1 MKLDMPNKLFAGYF
15 VLALAWLSTS
25 LWIPYTHSAEVK
37 IYVTAIGYFTFSCF
51 YLFFAISK
59 LQQSS
64 KQTKKEIAKLGIAL
78 DAGHESVWEWQLDNG
93 RTDIYFSPSYCRMLG
108 YAPDKFAKQQS
119 EWQNFLHPDE
129 RERIYKKVM
138 RFLADRA
145 SSNYEN
151 TYRMLHSDGEFRW
164 IHSRGRIIFDN
175 HGQPQSLI
183 GMATDIS
190 EKRQDHDRLLQ
201 ANAVFEA
208 THEGVLISDH
218 NNSIVFVNP
227 AFSLITGYETEEVL
241 GKNPR
246 IFKSGRHTKEFY
258 NEMWRSL
265 EEHSVWS
272 GEIWNRR
279 KNGEILPQLQS
290 IRLIRD
296 ENDFVTYSVAIF
308 SDISLLKRSQS
319 ELSFLAHYDPLTNL
333 SNRLL
338 LHEHIKLSLRRAI
351 HSKTEAALFIVDLDH
366 FKNINESLGHSLG
379 DELLK
384 ATAERLSQFMENN
397 ATLSRFGGDEFA
409 VVFDNVQSAAS
420 SATLA
425 QQILTLFDAP
435 YVIGGNEIF
444 ITASIGICLFPL
456 SGKTSEEIFR
466 NADTALSK
474 AKAIGRATFAF
485 YTSELT
491 DQAYQR
497 LRIASELR
505 YALEND
511 QLRVFFQPVYSLTQE
526 RIIGCEALVR
536 WMHPER
542 GMISPADF
550 IPIAEDSGL
559 ISNIDS
565 WVLNTSCLQM
575 KAWLDAGLD
584 LKFVAVNVSSRLFSR
599 IDFTEKV
606 VEALA
611 ESQLDPRFLE
621 LEITESAVMDDVERA
636 DSLLNKLCDMSVRLA
651 LDDFGT
657 GYSSLN
663 RLKSLPVHKLKIDQ
677 SFVRHLPTDGS
688 DAAIVRA
695 IIALGFS
702 MQLEIQAEGIETIE
716 QAEFLRQSNCVLAQG
731 YFFGRPMPA
740 DEFLQLITAPLSI
753 P

>member
-1 MKLDMPNKLFAGYF
+1 MKLNMPNKIFASYF
-15 VLALAWLSTS
+15 ILALAWLSAS
-25 LWIPYTHSAEVK
+25 LWVPYTNNAEVK
-37 IYVTAIGYFTFSCF
+37 IYITAIGFFAFSCV
-51 YLFFAISK
+51 YLFFAINK
-59 LQQSS
+59 LHRNNN
-64 KQTKKEIAKLGIAL
+64 KTKNEITKLNIAL
-78 DAGHESVWEWQLDNG
+78 DAGRESVWEWQLENDSKLI
-93 RTDIYFSPSYCRMLG
+93 TFSPSYCRMLG
-108 YAPDKFAKQQS
+108 YEPGNFAKHQS
-119 EWQNFLHPDE
+119 QWQNYLHPDE

-138 RFLADRA
+138 QFIADRNPA
-145 SSNYEN
+145 CYEN
-151 TYRMLHSDGEFRW
+151 TYRMLHSDGEYRW
-164 IHSRGRIIFDN
+164 IHSRGRLIFDN
-175 HGQPQSLI
+175 HGQPLSLI
-183 GMATDIS
+183 GMATDTS
-190 EKRQDHDRLLQ
+190 AKRQDHDRLLQ

-218 NNSIVFVNP
+218 NNTIVFVNP
-227 AFSLITGYETEEVL
+227 AFSLITGYESDEVL

-246 IFKSGRHTKEFY
+246 LFKSGRHTKEFY
-258 NEMWRSL
+258 QEMWRAL
-265 EEHSVWS
+265 EDQGYWS

-296 ENDFVTYSVAIF
+296 ENGFVTYSVAIF

-351 HSKTEAALFIVDLDH
+351 QSKTLAALFIVDLDH
-366 FKNINESLGHSLG
+366 FKNINESLGHSRG

-384 ATAERLSQFMENN
+384 AAAERLSQFMENN

-409 VVFDNVQSAAS
+409 VVFDNVSSAAEA
-420 SATLA
+420 ATLA
-425 QQILTLFDAP
+425 QQILTLFDTAFI
-435 YVIGGNEIF
+435 VDNNEIF

-456 SGKTSEEIFR
+456 SGKSSEEIFR

-505 YALEND
+505 YALENN
-511 QLRVFFQPVYSLTQE
+511 QLRVFFQPVYSLTKE
-526 RIIGCEALVR
+526 RIVGCEALVR
-536 WMHPER
+536 WLHPER

-559 ISNIDS
+559 ITNIDS
-565 WVLNTSCLQM
+565 WVLNTSCQQM

-611 ESQLDPRFLE
+611 ESQLDPSYLE

-636 DSLLNKLCDMSVRLA
+636 DSLLNKLCDMNVRLA

-677 SFVRHLPTDGS
+677 SFVRNLPSDGS

-702 MQLEIQAEGIETIE
+702 MQLEIQAEGIETLE

-731 YFFGRPMPA
+731 FFYGRPMPA
-740 DEFLQLITAPLSI
+740 AEFLQIFS
-753 P
+753 

>member
-1 MKLDMPNKLFAGYF
+1 MKLNMLSKIFVGYF
-15 VLALAWLSTS
+15 ILALALLSVS
-25 LWIPYTHSAEVK
+25 LWIPYTNNSQIKLYTTAAGLFIVSAV
-37 IYVTAIGYFTFSCF
+37 YLYFA
-51 YLFFAISK
+51 LRK
-59 LQQSS
+59 LQHTNQQA
-64 KQTKKEIAKLGIAL
+64 KQEITKLNIAL
-78 DAGHESVWEWQLDNG
+78 EAGHEAVWEWHLADG
-93 RTDIYFSPSYCRMLG
+93 SKKITFSPSYCRMLG
-108 YAPDKFAKQQS
+108 YEPAQFGKEQS
-119 EWQNFLHPDE
+119 QWQNYLHPDE
-129 RERIYKKVM
+129 RERIYKRVM
-138 RFLADRA
+138 QFIADRNP
-145 SSNYEN
+145 SHYEN
-151 TYRMLHSDGEFRW
+151 TYRMLHSDGEYRW
-164 IHSRGRIIFDN
+164 IHSRGRLIFDN
-175 HGQPQSLI
+175 HGHPLSLI
-183 GMATDIS
+183 GMATDTS
-190 EKRQDHDRLLQ
+190 AKRQDHDRLLQ

-218 NNSIVFVNP
+218 NNTIVFVNP
-227 AFSLITGYETEEVL
+227 AFSLITGYQSEEVL

-246 IFKSGRHTKEFY
+246 LFKSGRHTKEFY
-258 NEMWRSL
+258 QEMWRSL
-265 EEHSVWS
+265 EDQDYWC

-296 ENDFVTYSVAIF
+296 ENGFVTYSVAIF

-351 HSKTEAALFIVDLDH
+351 QSKTQAALFIVDLDH
-366 FKNINESLGHSLG
+366 FKNINESLGHSQG

-384 ATAERLSQFMENN
+384 AAAERLSQFMENN

-409 VVFDNVQSAAS
+409 VVFDNVNSAAEA
-420 SATLA
+420 ATLA
-425 QQILTLFDAP
+425 QQILTLFDTAFI
-435 YVIGGNEIF
+435 VDSNEIF
-444 ITASIGICLFPL
+444 ITASIGICLFPM
-456 SGKTSEEIFR
+456 SGKSSEEVFR

-505 YALEND
+505 YALENN
-511 QLRVFFQPVYSLTQE
+511 QLRVFFQPVYSLSKE
-526 RIIGCEALVR
+526 RIVGCEALVR

-542 GMISPADF
+542 GMIAPADF

-559 ISNIDS
+559 ITSIDS
-565 WVLNTSCLQM
+565 WVLNTSCQQM
-575 KAWLDAGLD
+575 QTWLNAGLD

-599 IDFTEKV
+599 IDFSEKV
-606 VEALA
+606 LEALSD
-611 ESQLDPRFLE
+611 SQLNPSYLE

-636 DSLLNKLCDMSVRLA
+636 DSLLNKLCDMNVRLA

-677 SFVRHLPTDGS
+677 SFVRHLPSDGS

-702 MQLEIQAEGIETIE
+702 MQLEIQAEGIETLE
-716 QAEFLRQSNCVLAQG
+716 QAEFLRQNNCVLAQG
-731 YFFGRPMPA
+731 FFYGRPMPA
-740 DEFLQLITAPLSI
+740 AEFEQLIS
-753 P
+753 

>member
-1 MKLDMPNKLFAGYF
+1 
-15 VLALAWLSTS
+15 
-25 LWIPYTHSAEVK
+25 
-37 IYVTAIGYFTFSCF
+37 
-51 YLFFAISK
+51 
-59 LQQSS
+59 
-64 KQTKKEIAKLGIAL
+64 
-78 DAGHESVWEWQLDNG
+78 
-93 RTDIYFSPSYCRMLG
+93 
-108 YAPDKFAKQQS
+108 
-119 EWQNFLHPDE
+119 
-129 RERIYKKVM
+129 
-138 RFLADRA
+138 
-145 SSNYEN
+145 
-151 TYRMLHSDGEFRW
+151 
-164 IHSRGRIIFDN
+164 
-175 HGQPQSLI
+175 
-183 GMATDIS
+183 
-190 EKRQDHDRLLQ
+190 
-201 ANAVFEA
+201 
-208 THEGVLISDH
+208 
-218 NNSIVFVNP
+218 
-227 AFSLITGYETEEVL
+227 
-241 GKNPR
+241 
-246 IFKSGRHTKEFY
+246 EFY
-258 NEMWRSL
+258 QEMWRSL
-265 EEHSVWS
+265 EEQDYWC

-296 ENDFVTYSVAIF
+296 ENGFVTYSVAIF

-351 HSKTEAALFIVDLDH
+351 QSKTQAALFIVDLDH
-366 FKNINESLGHSLG
+366 FKNINESLGHSQG

-384 ATAERLSQFMENN
+384 AAAERLSQFMENN

-409 VVFDNVQSAAS
+409 VVFDNVNSAAEA
-420 SATLA
+420 ATLA
-425 QQILTLFDAP
+425 QQILTLFDTAFI
-435 YVIGGNEIF
+435 VDSNEIF
-444 ITASIGICLFPL
+444 ITASIGICLFPM
-456 SGKTSEEIFR
+456 SGKSSEEVFR

-505 YALEND
+505 YALENN
-511 QLRVFFQPVYSLTQE
+511 QLRVFFQPVYSLSKE
-526 RIIGCEALVR
+526 RIVGCEALVR

-542 GMISPADF
+542 GMIAPADF

-559 ISNIDS
+559 ITNIDS
-565 WVLNTSCLQM
+565 WVLNTSCQQM

-606 VEALA
+606 VEALSD
-611 ESQLDPRFLE
+611 SQLDPSYLE

-636 DSLLNKLCDMSVRLA
+636 DSLLNKLCDMNVRLA

-657 GYSSLN
+657 GFSSLN

-677 SFVRHLPTDGS
+677 SFVRHLPSDGS

-702 MQLEIQAEGIETIE
+702 MQLEIQAEGIETLE

-740 DEFLQLITAPLSI
+740 AEFEQLIS
-753 P
+753 

>member
-1 MKLDMPNKLFAGYF
+1 MKLNMLSKIFVGYF
-15 VLALAWLSTS
+15 ILALALLSVS
-25 LWIPYTHSAEVK
+25 LWLPYTNNSQIKLYTTAAGLFMVSAV
-37 IYVTAIGYFTFSCF
+37 YF
-51 YLFFAISK
+51 YFALRK
-59 LQQSS
+59 LQHTNQQA
-64 KQTKKEIAKLGIAL
+64 KQEITKLNIAL
-78 DAGHESVWEWQLDNG
+78 EAGHESVWEWHLADGNKKI
-93 RTDIYFSPSYCRMLG
+93 TFSPSYCRMLG
-108 YAPDKFAKQQS
+108 YEPVNFAKEQS
-119 EWQNFLHPDE
+119 QWQNYLHPDE
-129 RERIYKKVM
+129 SERIYKKVM
-138 RFLADRA
+138 QFIADRNPA
-145 SSNYEN
+145 CYEN
-151 TYRMLHSDGEFRW
+151 TYRMLHSDGEYRW
-164 IHSRGRIIFDN
+164 IHSRGRLIFDN
-175 HGQPQSLI
+175 HGQPLSLI
-183 GMATDIS
+183 GMATDTS
-190 EKRQDHDRLLQ
+190 AKRQDHDRLLQ

-218 NNSIVFVNP
+218 NNTIVFVNP
-227 AFSLITGYETEEVL
+227 AFSLITGYQSDEVL

-246 IFKSGRHTKEFY
+246 LFKSGRHTKEFY
-258 NEMWRSL
+258 QEMWRAL
-265 EEHSVWS
+265 ENQGYWS

-296 ENDFVTYSVAIF
+296 ENGFVTYSVAIF

-351 HSKTEAALFIVDLDH
+351 QSKTQAALFIVDLDH
-366 FKNINESLGHSLG
+366 FKNINESLGHSQG

-384 ATAERLSQFMENN
+384 AAAERLSQFMENN

-409 VVFDNVQSAAS
+409 VVFDNVNSAAEA
-420 SATLA
+420 ATLA
-425 QQILTLFDAP
+425 QQILTLFDTAFI
-435 YVIGGNEIF
+435 VDSNEIF
-444 ITASIGICLFPL
+444 ITASIGICLFPM
-456 SGKTSEEIFR
+456 SGKSSEEVFR

-505 YALEND
+505 YALENN
-511 QLRVFFQPVYSLTQE
+511 QLRVFFQPVYSLTKE
-526 RIIGCEALVR
+526 RIVGCEALVR
-536 WMHPER
+536 WLHPER

-559 ISNIDS
+559 ITNIDS
-565 WVLNTSCLQM
+565 WVLNTSCQQM

-606 VEALA
+606 VEALSD
-611 ESQLDPRFLE
+611 SQLDPSYLE

-636 DSLLNKLCDMSVRLA
+636 DRLLNKLCDMNVRLA

-677 SFVRHLPTDGS
+677 SFVRHLPSDGS

-702 MQLEIQAEGIETIE
+702 MQLEIQAEGIETLE
-716 QAEFLRQSNCVLAQG
+716 QAEFLRQNNCVLAQG

-740 DEFLQLITAPLSI
+740 AEFEQLIS
-753 P
+753 